1 MTAPAQSLQ
10 AAADLVYKGDT
21 IRVGANEYFVTDASK
36 RISKFFTRLDP
47 TDPSS
52 EEYVYNYTYDAS
64 GYLKQK
70 TISLSAFPLP
80 LATFV
85 YTWTGGNLVKIE
97 GNSVILGNS
106 QKILVADLTYD
117 ASKTAKNFIQVMP
130 DGFET
135 FLFIMALDIG
145 KKSTNVLKTITM
157 TTYNNGAPD
166 NTYNTVIRDVKFSPD
181 GYITEWYSQ
190 GAGFD
195 VLGVFSGRTL
205 FKYNCN

>member
-1 MTAPAQSLQ
+1 
-10 AAADLVYKGDT
+10 
-21 IRVGANEYFVTDASK
+21 
-36 RISKFFTRLDP
+36 
-47 TDPSS
+47 
-52 EEYVYNYTYDAS
+52 
-64 GYLKQK
+64 
-70 TISLSAFPLP
+70 
-80 LATFV
+80 
-85 YTWTGGNLVKIE
+85 VKIE

-135 FLFIMALDIG
+135 FLFTMALDIG

-195 VLGVFSGRTL
+195 ALGVFSGRTL